1 MHTSYSLFFARD
13 CPRGKFELSDIHE
26 VFCREWSP
34 CVAAFV
40 ITVDALMELNSTV
53 NISVEQ
59 SYLMV
64 DGW

>member
-1 MHTSYSLFFARD
+1 M
-13 CPRGKFELSDIHE
+13 
-26 VFCREWSP
+26 FCREWNP

-59 SYLMV
+59 LELIA